1 LRSHQRHAKGAW
13 ISFTTED
20 LASLDQRHSD
30 AKSEICLMS
39 ARILE
44 GLVDTLRQYIPVFL
58 TVSDC
63 ISLID
68 CLRSFAEHISTSPL
82 DSFRRPVFNHSG
94 SLAIKEGRHPLRWLQ
109 AARLFHSHIFT
120 QELRMVGGIG
130 RVDCFSSIFSPDFF
144 VANNTLL
151 SPSAPFSLLSGPNM
165 SGKSIYLRQVD
176 FIHSA
181 G

>member
-1 LRSHQRHAKGAW
+1 MYAEDFISWQSPQQFFQMLLFRYPRSRNKDMISICKISATLQWCCMIIFQRHTKGSW
-13 ISFTTED
+13 TSFTTED

-44 GLVDTLRQYIPVFL
+44 GLVDSLRQYIPVFL

-68 CLRSFAEHISTSPL
+68 CLRSFAEHISTSPF

-94 SLAIKEGRHPLRWLQ
+94 SLAIKEGRHPLRL
-109 AARLFHSHIFT
+109 T
-120 QELRMVGGIG
+120 
-130 RVDCFSSIFSPDFF
+130 
-144 VANNTLL
+144 TL
-151 SPSAPFSLLSGPNM
+151 N
-165 SGKSIYLRQVD
+165 
-176 FIHSA
+176 
-181 G
+181 